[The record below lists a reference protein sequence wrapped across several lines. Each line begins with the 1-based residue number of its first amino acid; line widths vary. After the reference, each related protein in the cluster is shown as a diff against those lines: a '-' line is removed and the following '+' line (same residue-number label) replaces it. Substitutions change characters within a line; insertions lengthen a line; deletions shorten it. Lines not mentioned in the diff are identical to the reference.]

1 MVKRLSVY
9 LLIFSLTFSLSL
21 FLNACSKK
29 VLREGEG
36 IEKKEEAAAKAE
48 EKVLPKE
55 ELKEEPKEEPKVSQ
69 PLKSEED
76 DNAAREAQLKE
87 EELKKEREREEAA
100 SREEAAKREDAAKR
114 EETAKREAALRE
126 DFENA
131 DIHFDFDKFS
141 LTNEARE
148 ILAKKT
154 SWLQGH
160 TNLKI
165 KIEGHCDERGS
176 NEYNMALGERRA
188 DSAMK
193 YLVTAGVEASRI
205 STISYG
211 EEKPLDPGHNEDAW
225 AKNRRAH
232 FKIVSE

>member
-9 LLIFSLTFSLSL
+9 LLVFGLIVSFSL

-29 VLREGEG
+29 ALREG
-36 IEKKEEAAAKAE
+36 IEKKEEAAKAE
-48 EKVLPKE
+48 EKVKE
-55 ELKEEPKEEPKVSQ
+55 ELKGEPKEETKVSQ
-69 PLKSEED
+69 PLKSEETD
-76 DNAAREAQLKE
+76 KAATEAQLRE
-87 EELKKEREREEAA
+87 EELKKQREREEAA
-100 SREEAAKREDAAKR
+100 IKEEAARKEEAAIKEEAAKREAAVR
-114 EETAKREAALRE
+114 EE
-126 DFENA
+126 FENT

-141 LTNEARE
+141 LTNQARE
-148 ILAKKT
+148 ILAKKV

-160 TNLKI
+160 TDLKI
-165 KIEGHCDERGS
+165 KIEGYCDERGS

-188 DSAMK
+188 NSAME
-193 YLVTAGVEASRI
+193 YLVTAGVEASRV

-232 FKIVSE
+232 FKIE

>member
-9 LLIFSLTFSLSL
+9 LLVFSLIVSFSL
-21 FLNACSKK
+21 FLNACTKK
-29 VLREGEG
+29 AIRDTEG
-36 IEKKEEAAAKAE
+36 IEKKEEAAKAE

-55 ELKEEPKEEPKVSQ
+55 EPEEEPEVSR

-76 DNAAREAQLKE
+76 DNAAREAQLRE
-87 EELKKEREREEAA
+87 EELKKQREREEAA
-100 SREEAAKREDAAKR
+100 SREEAAKREEAASREEAAKR
-114 EETAKREAALRE
+114 EAELRE
-126 DFENA
+126 EFENT
-131 DIHFDFDKFS
+131 DIYFDFDESS

-148 ILAKKT
+148 ILAKKA
-154 SWLQGH
+154 SWLQGR

-193 YLVTAGVEASRI
+193 YLVTAGVEASMI

-211 EEKPLDPGHNEDAW
+211 EEKPLYPGHNEKAW

-232 FKIVSE
+232 FKIVSD

>member
-9 LLIFSLTFSLSL
+9 LLVFGLIVSFSL
-21 FLNACSKK
+21 FLNACTKK
-29 VLREGEG
+29 AVIGEG
-36 IEKKEEAAAKAE
+36 IEKREEAAKAE
-48 EKVLPKE
+48 EKVKE
-55 ELKEEPKEEPKVSQ
+55 ELKGEPKVSQ
-69 PLKSEED
+69 PLKSEEAD
-76 DNAAREAQLKE
+76 KAATEAQLRE
-87 EELKKEREREEAA
+87 EELKKQREREEAA
-100 SREEAAKREDAAKR
+100 IKEEAARKEDAAKR
-114 EETAKREAALRE
+114 EASVREE
-126 DFENA
+126 FENT
-131 DIHFDFDKFS
+131 DIHFDFDQFS

-148 ILAKKT
+148 ILAKKS

-160 TNLKI
+160 TDLKI

-193 YLVTAGVEASRI
+193 YLVTAGVEASRV

-232 FKIVSE
+232 FKIE

>member
-9 LLIFSLTFSLSL
+9 LLVFGLIVSFSL

-29 VLREGEG
+29 ALREG
-36 IEKKEEAAAKAE
+36 IEKKEEAAKAG
-48 EKVLPKE
+48 EKVKE
-55 ELKEEPKEEPKVSQ
+55 ELKEEPKVSQ
-69 PLKSEED
+69 PLKSEADEK
-76 DNAAREAQLKE
+76 AAREAQLRE
-87 EELKKEREREEAA
+87 EDLKKQREREEAA
-100 SREEAAKREDAAKR
+100 IKEDAAKKEEAAIKEEAARKEEAAKREAAVR
-114 EETAKREAALRE
+114 EE
-126 DFENA
+126 FENT

-141 LTNEARE
+141 LTNQARE
-148 ILAKKT
+148 ILAKKV

-160 TNLKI
+160 TDLKI
-165 KIEGHCDERGS
+165 KIEGYCDERGS

-188 DSAMK
+188 NSAME
-193 YLVTAGVEASRI
+193 YLVTAGVEAPRV

-232 FKIVSE
+232 FKIGSE

>member
-9 LLIFSLTFSLSL
+9 LLVFTLMFSLSL

-29 VLREGEG
+29 VLREG
-36 IEKKEEAAAKAE
+36 IEKKEEAAKAE

-55 ELKEEPKEEPKVSQ
+55 EAKEELKGEPKEEPKVSQ
-69 PLKSEED
+69 PLESEEEKT
-76 DNAAREAQLKE
+76 AREAQLKE
-87 EELKKEREREEAA
+87 EEIRKQREREEAA
-100 SREEAAKREDAAKR
+100 KIEEAAKREAKPR
-114 EETAKREAALRE
+114 EE
-126 DFENA
+126 FENT

-148 ILAKKT
+148 ILAKKS
-154 SWLQGH
+154 SWLQNH
-160 TNLKI
+160 TDVKI
-165 KIEGHCDERGS
+165 KIEGHCDERGA

-188 DSAMK
+188 NSAMQ